1 MSILNHRQ
9 KTDSGTWIL
18 DSGCN
23 DHMTSHRQKF
33 CSFISYESVVE
44 VAGGGV
50 LRSTGY
56 GDINLQ
62 LSKKNGGYQI
72 TLMKV
77 LYVPELNENLL
88 SMSLAAERGMKVIF
102 GSNNAKIISKQ
113 GEIIAE
119 STKIGRLHYIFENE
133 RRVFTNKAISKENQ
147 LWHQRL
153 ALLNFPDLKK
163 MLSNHSP
170 KQNIMKAA
178 KYVSKGNSRK
188 FHFQTRVQL
197 EQRVL

>member
-18 DSGCN
+18 DSGCT
-23 DHMTSHRQKF
+23 DHMTSHREKF
-33 CSFISYESVVE
+33 CSFIPYESVVE

-56 GDINLQ
+56 GDVNLQ

-77 LYVPELNENLL
+77 LYVPDLNENLL
-88 SMSLAAERGMKVIF
+88 SMSLAAERAMKVIF

-153 ALLNFPDLKK
+153 AHLNFPDLKK
-163 MLSNHSP
+163 MLGRNVVKS
-170 KQNIMKAA
+170 Q
-178 KYVSKGNSRK
+178 SK
-188 FHFQTRVQL
+188 T
-197 EQRVL
+197 